1 MGAEPCAPTSNI
13 DRLVG
18 DCKLGP
24 APTAPCSHVVDL
36 WVDCDWRLP
45 AIDSGAA
52 PTALRSD
59 LVIPGDEIW
68 MATIA
73 VHGEDERQLQIW
85 LQSELEEGGTARSE
99 RGGRESTRGIKI

>member
-24 APTAPCSHVVDL
+24 TPTAPCSHVVDL
-36 WVDCDWRLP
+36 WADCDWRLP

-52 PTALRSD
+52 PAALRSD
-59 LVIPGDEIW
+59 LVILGDEIW
-68 MATIA
+68 MATIV
-73 VHGEDERQLQIW
+73 VHGEDKRQLQIW
-85 LQSELEEGGTARSE
+85 PQSELEGGTSRSE
-99 RGGRESTRGIKI
+99 RGGRESTRGIEI